1 MMALPAPSERKS
13 QVGYLRVRFYSKRSR
28 FSDLDHV
35 VISLSSCFLL
45 MMNFSFLTI
54 FCLSATFID
63 KTHVTLRL
71 SFSDVAALNYLLRSE
86 IFISEDSQLQVVH
99 LILDFQLISEIYQD
113 VGNAI
118 RAGDPRL
125 ARIDISWPNL
135 LSQDNPPLIALPLPR
150 ILPKVVAIPEEEIA
164 SSRLSLE
171 EEIEKF
177 HFEEGE
183 NPMAPLVIISN
194 TEGEADKHSGVHTPI
209 LVIACPDSSS
219 EEKEDSMALNK
230 GNKSLREFMAS
241 RGKGSA
247 LKEATQSQVPSN
259 LPSPRPQIPTD
270 LG

>member
-1 MMALPAPSERKS
+1 M
-13 QVGYLRVRFYSKRSR
+13 V
-28 FSDLDHV
+28 
-35 VISLSSCFLL
+35 
-45 MMNFSFLTI
+45 NFSFLTI
-54 FCLSATFID
+54 FCLSATFTD
-63 KTHVTLRL
+63 KTHVALRL
-71 SFSDVAALNYLLRSE
+71 SFSNVAALNYLLRSE
-86 IFISEDSQLQVVH
+86 TFISEDSQLQAIH

-125 ARIDISWPNL
+125 ARIDISWPNFL
-135 LSQDNPPLIALPLPR
+135 ARDNPPPVALPLPR
-150 ILPKVVAIPEEEIA
+150 ILPEVAAIPEEEIA
-164 SSRLSLE
+164 SARLSLE

-183 NPMAPLVIISN
+183 NPRAPLVTISN
-194 TEGEADKHSGVHTPI
+194 TEGEADKHSGVYTPI
-209 LVIACPDSSS
+209 LVIARPDSSF

-259 LPSPRPQIPTD
+259 LPPPHPQIPTD